1 MRSPH
6 IAFGFLLLASLP
18 ASLALAQQHAQHASA
33 ASTSAVPVQR
43 YATDATLREQ
53 MRGIRGNVLALEHRS
68 HGHITSEVA
77 TQLADQITGHVNTII
92 VNCKLPPDADA
103 ALHGIIGPLLQNA
116 SALKADPGRN
126 DAVAAMRK
134 AIEQYARTFDDP
146 GFPQTG
152 IE

>member
-1 MRSPH
+1 MRF
-6 IAFGFLLLASLP
+6 IAAALGLVLLVGAP
-18 ASLALAQQHAQHASA
+18 ATIVLAQEHNHPAPTA
-33 ASTSAVPVQR
+33 TSSRVVPAQR

-53 MRGIRGNVLALEHRS
+53 MRAIRGNVLALDHYG
-68 HGHITSEVA
+68 HAHITKELA

-126 DAVAAMRK
+126 DAVTAMHK
-134 AIEQYARTFDDP
+134 ALDQYARTFDDP
-146 GFPQTG
+146 DFSASQD
-152 IE
+152 